1 MPLSLAKLHLRYQG
15 HIATRQKQRHDE
27 RCSWVEPWDRIA
39 WHSIL
44 SEIAQDDSLEKQRS
58 GRMMALHCRS
68 RAGPVRSSLGKRVPQ
83 TRNWGYPCYTSD
95 SSRMNR
101 QKVVL
106 HRARAAA

>member
-68 RAGPVRSSLGKRVPQ
+68 RAGPVPSSLGKRVPQ
-83 TRNWGYPCYTSD
+83 TAD
-95 SSRMNR
+95 SYCPIGFNHVTPANR
-101 QKVVL
+101 
-106 HRARAAA
+106 AG

>member
-68 RAGPVRSSLGKRVPQ
+68 RAGPAARLWASECRRLVIGVNHVTPA
-83 TRNWGYPCYTSD
+83 
-95 SSRMNR
+95 SR
-101 QKVVL
+101 
-106 HRARAAA
+106 AG